1 MNTMKKL
8 VLIPAYMPDEKM
20 IEVAR
25 DLYIEGFEVIVVN
38 DGSPSE
44 FDATFERVKE
54 YAVVLRHDKNRG
66 KGEALKT
73 GLKYIRK
80 RFERPYIIVNADAD
94 GQHRTQDII
103 RVADAAEMNRSRL
116 ILGSRKME
124 GKVPLKSRLGNSI
137 TRLVY
142 RLSTRSAVYDTQT
155 GLRAYSD
162 KLIDR
167 LIEINGSRYE
177 YEMNMLMELP
187 QEGYEIKELWI
198 DTVYINNNS
207 ASHFDPVKD
216 SAKIYKEIIKFS
228 ASSLLSFG
236 IDYGLFCM
244 LSALTG
250 SLVFANI
257 IARIISGT
265 FNFTLMRVVLNG
277 AHQSFGLPEGEMPS
291 GFVCYLSS

>member
-1 MNTMKKL
+1 M
-8 VLIPAYMPDEKM
+8 
-20 IEVAR
+20 
-25 DLYIEGFEVIVVN
+25 
-38 DGSPSE
+38 
-44 FDATFERVKE
+44 
-54 YAVVLRHDKNRG
+54 VLRHDKNRG

-73 GLKYIRK
+73 GLKYIRE

-177 YEMNMLMELP
+177 YEMNMLIASLIINP
-187 QEGYEIKELWI
+187 IKNRH
-198 DTVYINNNS
+198 VYR
-207 ASHFDPVKD
+207 AGEYD
-216 SAKIYKEIIKFS
+216 
-228 ASSLLSFG
+228 
-236 IDYGLFCM
+236 
-244 LSALTG
+244 
-250 SLVFANI
+250 
-257 IARIISGT
+257 
-265 FNFTLMRVVLNG
+265 FT
-277 AHQSFGLPEGEMPS
+277 P
-291 GFVCYLSS
+291 

>member
-1 MNTMKKL
+1 MKKL

-54 YAVVLRHDKNRG
+54 YAVVLRHDNNRG

-73 GLKYIRK
+73 GLKYIRE

-177 YEMNMLMELP
+177 YEMNMLIASLIINP
-187 QEGYEIKELWI
+187 IKNRP
-198 DTVYINNNS
+198 VYR
-207 ASHFDPVKD
+207 AGEYD
-216 SAKIYKEIIKFS
+216 
-228 ASSLLSFG
+228 
-236 IDYGLFCM
+236 
-244 LSALTG
+244 
-250 SLVFANI
+250 
-257 IARIISGT
+257 
-265 FNFTLMRVVLNG
+265 FT
-277 AHQSFGLPEGEMPS
+277 P
-291 GFVCYLSS
+291 